1 MKNKLSILLLL
12 IGFTSFPQSAESLK
26 STTKKLFQAN
36 YLLDFDGITSL
47 TYPKI
52 IETVGA
58 DNIYDKL
65 EQYYEIDEY
74 RLRYQLETV
83 PFQYG
88 EIKKIEGKSFCVIT
102 CRNPIRYTFGEKL
115 SKEAAAKK
123 TEDLMKINNT
133 KEVTFEPARN
143 SFNIR
148 KTTTFV
154 AVSDETTGNQWKFFN
169 FDNAFQQEIFDST
182 FGESIKKELGL

>member
-1 MKNKLSILLLL
+1 MFLLLM
-12 IGFTSFPQSAESLK
+12 FVSFSVFPQSAESLK
-26 STTKKLFQAN
+26 TATKKLFQAN
-36 YLLDFDGITSL
+36 YLLDFDGIASFC
-47 TYPKI
+47 YPKI
-52 IETVGA
+52 IETIGA

-65 EQYYEIDEY
+65 EQHYEIDEY

-102 CRNPIRYTFGEKL
+102 CRNPMRYTFGEKL

-123 TEDLMKINNT
+123 TQELIDINKT

-143 SFNIR
+143 SFNVK

-169 FDNAFQQEIFDST
+169 FDNAFQQEIFEST

>member
-1 MKNKLSILLLL
+1 MKKVFLLLM
-12 IGFTSFPQSAESLK
+12 FVSFSVFPQSAESLK
-26 STTKKLFQAN
+26 VAAKKIFQAN
-36 YLLDFDGITSL
+36 YLLDFDGIASL
-47 TYPKI
+47 SYPKI
-52 IETVGA
+52 IATIGA

-65 EQYYEIDEY
+65 EQHYEIDEY

-88 EIKKIEGKSFCVIT
+88 EIKKIEGRSFCVIT
-102 CRNPIRYTFGEKL
+102 CRNPMRYTFGEKL

-123 TEDLMKINNT
+123 TQDLMDINKT

-143 SFNIR
+143 SFNVKR
-148 KTTTFV
+148 TTTFV
-154 AVSDETTGNQWKFFN
+154 AVSDETTANQWKFFN

>member
-26 STTKKLFQAN
+26 ATTKKLFQAN
-36 YLLDFDGITSL
+36 YLLDFDGIASL

-65 EQYYEIDEY
+65 EQHYEIDEY

-123 TEDLMKINNT
+123 TADLMKINNT

-169 FDNAFQQEIFDST
+169 FDNSFQQEIFNST
-182 FGESIKKELGL
+182 FGKSIKKELGL